1 MRSDSGPQIICDSPK
16 AKSKPLKVSWACDKG
31 AANPL
36 VMAGKAGRYKS
47 VVMGCMPKSKD
58 KHKTMKPGDMAL
70 DGAAPSRVEEE
81 DDMRFA
87 VKNS

>member
-1 MRSDSGPQIICDSPK
+1 
-16 AKSKPLKVSWACDKG
+16 
-31 AANPL
+31 
-36 VMAGKAGRYKS
+36 MAGKAGRYKS

-81 DDMRFA
+81 EDMRFA